1 MSYQF
6 ANMIKYHVYYFF
18 ANGVMASGVIVG
30 SILLPSYQLLWV
42 KQLSV
47 CSSSNLIWMGKNM
60 SKKNRN
66 WLDGTAVQS

>member
-6 ANMIKYHVYYFF
+6 AYAVKYQVYDFL

-30 SILLPSYQLLWV
+30 SVLLPGYQLLWV

-47 CSSSNLIWMGKNM
+47 CSSSNLI
-60 SKKNRN
+60 
-66 WLDGTAVQS
+66 